1 MQPFLCMG
9 SFLRVLIGVCM
20 RKNAVELEK
29 AWRGATGLIRGGEQH
44 FVTVTHLYK
53 KRVVR
58 KGVSTL
64 ERGKQQC
71 HMNDVEKTRYEQLV
85 MIFQFEN

>member
-1 MQPFLCMG
+1 M
-9 SFLRVLIGVCM
+9 
-20 RKNAVELEK
+20 
-29 AWRGATGLIRGGEQH
+29 IRGGEQH
-44 FVTVTHLYK
+44 FVMVTHLYK